1 MRKIFQEIVIW
12 VLAFTLAIFVPLFL
26 FSPDKAFAD
35 TTTKTWAFAADSE
48 GLADAGNS
56 TNLTFAAHAGD
67 GNPADS
73 IKFTTATKGQTMT
86 EFARRSG
93 TGETWETWGIPSGAT
108 VTDVQITAWDEKLRA
123 NSKLSSHSIKAR
135 IIGSGGSSVHS
146 AGDLLDVALGTTV
159 DSSWQSP
166 AGGTSQAVDAGSQ
179 ASTTDVRLE
188 LEYTVTTTGGGG
200 STNVDQGFD
209 QIQLTVTYT
218 PPPSGTITVGT
229 TGSQT
234 AKVITPSTSNF
245 IGSFTFI
252 RDTGSA
258 DVTQIIV
265 SETDSTLSAQ
275 TYLSNLRLRYE
286 TAGSCSWD
294 GTETVFGTAAS
305 FDASENATVTGTMA
319 VGTSQVCVYVEVD
332 VASGAP
338 IEDTIEI
345 EITDPSTEVTVSA
358 GDVTP
363 ATPVAI
369 DGATTIGPTTEDL
382 MRHGSFFVN
391 GVEQYFFWAN

>member
-1 MRKIFQEIVIW
+1 MA
-12 VLAFTLAIFVPLFL
+12 VLAPFIL
-26 FSPDKAFAD
+26 FSPDRAWAD
-35 TTTKTWAFAADSE
+35 TGTKTWAFAADAE
-48 GLADAGNS
+48 GLTDAGNAA
-56 TNLTFAAHAGD
+56 NLTFAAHAGD

-73 IKFTTATKGQTMT
+73 VKFTTPTKGQTMT

-108 VTDVQITAWDEKLRA
+108 VTDVQITAWNEKLRA
-123 NSKLSSHSIKAR
+123 NTKLSSHSVKAR

-146 AGDLLDVALGTTV
+146 AGDLLDASLGTAI
-159 DSSWQSP
+159 DSSWQSG
-166 AGGTSQAVDAGSQ
+166 AAGTSRAVDAGNQ

-188 LEYTVTTTGGGG
+188 LEYTVVTSGGGG
-200 STNVDQGFD
+200 SANVDQGFD
-209 QIQLTVTYT
+209 QIQLTVTYS

-229 TGSQT
+229 TGAQT
-234 AKVITPSTSNF
+234 SKVISPSVGSF
-245 IGSFTFI
+245 IGTFTFI

-258 DVTQIIV
+258 DVTQVIV

-286 TAGSCSWD
+286 TAASCNYD
-294 GTETVFGTAAS
+294 GTESVFGTAAS

-319 VGTSQVCVYVEVD
+319 VGTSQICVYVELD

-338 IEDTIEI
+338 KGDTIEI
-345 EITDPSTEVTVSA
+345 EITDPSTEVSVSA

-363 ATPVAI
+363 LTPVAI
-369 DGATTIGPTTEDL
+369 SGATTIGPITEDL
-382 MRHGSFFVN
+382 MRHGNFFVE
-391 GVEQYFFWAN
+391 GSEQYFFWSD